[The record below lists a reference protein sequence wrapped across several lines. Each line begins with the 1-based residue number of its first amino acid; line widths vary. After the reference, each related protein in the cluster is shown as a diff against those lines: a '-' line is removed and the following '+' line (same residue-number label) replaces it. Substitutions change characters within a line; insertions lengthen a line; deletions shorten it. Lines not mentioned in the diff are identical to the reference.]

1 MTPKEAKFKYCPLK
15 PKFAYREGRFVPVP
29 FLCDCKADGCMM
41 WRWNYTPEFGTHS
54 HNEYPNGNW
63 QTDGDGYCGLGGKE

>member
-1 MTPKEAKFKYCPLK
+1 MTTDEAKLKYCPLK

-41 WRWNYTPEFGTHS
+41 WRWCDPAIK
-54 HNEYPNGNW
+54 NE
-63 QTDGDGYCGLGGKE
+63 GYCGLAGKE

>member
-1 MTPKEAKFKYCPLK
+1 MTPEEAKFKYCPLK

-41 WRWNYTPEFGTHS
+41 WRWTNAEH
-54 HNEYPNGNW
+54 
-63 QTDGDGYCGLGGKE
+63 TDGYFRFTHITGRIKEIIHYGC

>member
-1 MTPKEAKFKYCPLK
+1 MRPEEAKKIYCPFFIMSTRNMDK
-15 PKFAYREGRFVPVP
+15 T
-29 FLCDCKADGCMM
+29 CMADNCMM